1 MSQAQLPP
9 PGWYQTGTG
18 LERWWD
24 GRTWGPQTRPLPAV
38 VPHKAVAWVP
48 HQTHPTFH
56 LIMTLITCG
65 LWLPVWLVIAI
76 VQGMT
81 KRRVVTRYR

>member
-1 MSQAQLPP
+1 MTQPLPQ
-9 PGWYQTGTG
+9 PGWYPSGTN

-24 GRTWGPQTRPLPAV
+24 GQQWGPQTRPTVTAIPR
-38 VPHKAVAWVP
+38 KAVAWVP
-48 HQTHPTFH
+48 HQTHPLFH
-56 LIMTLITCG
+56 LIMTVLTCG

-76 VQGMT
+76 IQSVT